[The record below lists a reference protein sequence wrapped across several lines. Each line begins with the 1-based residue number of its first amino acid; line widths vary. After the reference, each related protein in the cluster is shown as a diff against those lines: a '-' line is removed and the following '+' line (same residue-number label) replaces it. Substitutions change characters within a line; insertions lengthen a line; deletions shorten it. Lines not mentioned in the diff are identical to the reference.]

1 MRKII
6 LSTIL
11 AVGFAATTTM
21 AGENTGYLLQLA
33 SKQEMLSQNIMT
45 AYKKGDRGTSAL
57 EVVDALKS
65 GHLKLKSAI
74 HNPEIDNLLVYLN
87 YRLDDRS
94 YIPRHF
100 SQAAPSHKLPLYPVP
115 LIYQTVC
122 ALSGRCQRISS
133 LPSPLTSPIAI
144 AEYPLTPTATVE
156 T

>member
-1 MRKII
+1 MMRKII

-87 YRLDDRS
+87 YRLDDLKAVVKKPYS
-94 YIPRHF
+94 PKNAQLVAEISASLSEGSHYIARTLKHA
-100 SQAAPSHKLPLYPVP
+100 S
-115 LIYQTVC
+115 
-122 ALSGRCQRISS
+122 
-133 LPSPLTSPIAI
+133 
-144 AEYPLTPTATVE
+144 
-156 T
+156 